1 MSESP
6 LFGEKGDNGG
16 SQTQRS
22 PFHDARVMLL
32 RTATAALAFSAVA
45 SLIAAY
51 VCIHSSVAASRNDE
65 ALVNIVAAAISGIA
79 TVHYAAILALRVKTK
94 TEDNVEVTVH
104 TLRYGDWLLTM
115 PLLVYKFYLLFEADC
130 APSDADAA
138 LPQGGVLPS
147 VLALVMVALGAFVV
161 LGNGFSMRAPVAYSK
176 IAIVLTALSCALLA
190 VLLHDLF
197 ANIRTC
203 HDHQELLLSF
213 CVVWIGYV
221 VVFAFELIPSLRGP
235 VARDAGYAVLDVYSK
250 ATFGLFTASL
260 ACR

>member
-1 MSESP
+1 
-6 LFGEKGDNGG
+6 
-16 SQTQRS
+16 
-22 PFHDARVMLL
+22 MLL

-51 VCIHSSVAASRNDE
+51 VCIHDETGKRNDE

-94 TEDNVEVTVH
+94 TEDNVEVAVH

-130 APSDADAA
+130 ATSDADAA
-138 LPQGGVLPS
+138 LPQGGLLPS
-147 VLALVMVALGAFVV
+147 VLALVMIALGAFVV
-161 LGNGFSMRAPVAYSK
+161 LGDGFSMRAHVAYSK

-190 VLLHDLF
+190 VLLHDLI
-197 ANIRTC
+197 ANIHTC
-203 HDHQELLLSF
+203 HDHRELLLSF